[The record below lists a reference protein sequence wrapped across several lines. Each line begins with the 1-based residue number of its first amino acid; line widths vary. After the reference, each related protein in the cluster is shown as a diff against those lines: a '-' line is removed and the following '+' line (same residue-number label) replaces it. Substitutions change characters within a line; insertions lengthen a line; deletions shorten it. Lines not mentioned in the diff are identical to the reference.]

1 MAGGVNIKMGV
12 SGVAQFKQSINQA
25 KQNMK
30 TLDAQ
35 LKLTEKQYKA
45 TGDAETYMQQKT
57 EQLKAKLEEQ
67 KAVAAN
73 AEKALADMTDR
84 GVDKSSKAFQ
94 DMIRT
99 LATAKG
105 DMLDTEMQLQGI
117 SESSQE
123 AGEGVS
129 EMNSQLANV
138 GQGISWQNVTS
149 GIESL
154 TGKLE
159 RAGKAAF
166 TMGQRL
172 IQATLGKGQWADQ
185 LATDAKVMGLTTD
198 ELQRMQKTSMLI
210 DTSVE
215 AIVSAQKKLKK
226 GLGSEDAG
234 VMGGLLELLG
244 EGYDPRGKDWET
256 VFWDAGEALMK
267 FSSETEKEV
276 YAQKLF
282 GRSWNELI
290 PLFEAGRKE
299 YEETNASWNTM
310 SEDQLKQLTD
320 MDDQYQKL
328 NIEWE
333 DFKTQLLNTF
343 SPALTSAMEKI
354 TGVVSELNKYLQTPE
369 GKAMLEQMGTTI
381 TTLID
386 DLLNVNPEEVVNGL
400 KSVIDGIT
408 EGFKWITEHH
418 TEVVTALEVIVAG
431 WAALKLTGGI
441 LDVLKVINAVKGL
454 GNPAGAGS
462 GAGAAGTAA
471 AGGGWMTGAFN
482 RVTAASAGASSM
494 IQTAGGLMP
503 VLFDRILN
511 ETNFGRSIRDGGN
524 IWEGLVQD
532 VEEKKAEIERNASTF
547 GEDWD
552 NNVLTQIGKNQIL
565 YWDKIN
571 KEQRLASEWTFGDD
585 LTAEEAMA
593 LVTAAD
599 RMSQAA
605 EDLTGGTDKTT
616 QSNSEMTEAAKGI
629 KGLPAETANALKQAL
644 NGVYVRIDG
653 ERLSAYVGEVFA
665 QWVATN
671 GGN

>member
-12 SGVAQFKQSINQA
+12 SGVAQFKQSISQA
-25 KQNMK
+25 RQNMK

-35 LKLTEKQYKA
+35 LKLTEKQFQA
-45 TGDAETYMQQKT
+45 TGDAETYMAQKT

-67 KAVAAN
+67 KAIAAN
-73 AEKALADMTDR
+73 AEKALADMSER

-99 LATAKG
+99 LANVKG
-105 DMLDTEMQLQGI
+105 DMIDTEQQLQGI
-117 SESSQE
+117 SESSEQ
-123 AGEGVS
+123 AGDGVS
-129 EMNSQLANV
+129 EMNAQLANV

-198 ELQRMQKTSMLI
+198 ELQRMQKTAQLI

-215 AIVSAQKKLKK
+215 AIVSSQKKLKK
-226 GLGSEDAG
+226 GLGSNDAG

-267 FSSETEKEV
+267 FSNETEKEV

-333 DFKTQLLNTF
+333 DFKTQLLTTF
-343 SPALTSAMEKI
+343 SPALTTAMEKI
-354 TGVVSELNKYLQTPE
+354 TGVVSELNEYLQTPE
-369 GKAMLEQMGTTI
+369 GKAMLEQMGSTI

-386 DLLNVNPEEVVNGL
+386 DLLNINPEDVVNGL
-400 KSVIDGIT
+400 KTVIDGIT
-408 EGFKWITEHH
+408 NAFKWIQEHH
-418 TEVVTALEVIVAG
+418 TEVVGALEAIVAG

-441 LDVLKVINAVKGL
+441 LEVLKIINAVKGI
-454 GNPAGAGS
+454 GITSSA
-462 GAGAAGTAA
+462 
-471 AGGGWMTGAFN
+471 
-482 RVTAASAGASSM
+482 AASAGA
-494 IQTAGGLMP
+494 TAGTSWAGAFASAAMKAAPFLAFLYTLLNPSGTSDEIGNNTLLDKEGNLTKEAEAYGYTKDENGDLVPKMWTAADDAAAEPSKAPTVDLGLP
-503 VLFDRILN
+503 SKLLH
-511 ETNFGRSIRDGGN
+511 
-524 IWEGLVQD
+524 
-532 VEEKKAEIERNASTF
+532 ASA
-547 GEDWD
+547 DWQ
-552 NNVLTQIGKNQIL
+552 L
-565 YWDKIN
+565 
-571 KEQRLASEWTFGDD
+571 GDD
-585 LTAEEAMA
+585 ITAEEAMA
-593 LVTAAD
+593 LVTATD
-599 RMSQAA
+599 KMSKAA
-605 EDLTGGTDKTT
+605 EDLTGGSENTR

-629 KGLPAETANALKQAL
+629 KGMPKETAEAIRQSL
-644 NGVYVRIDG
+644 NGAYVRIDG
-653 ERLSAYVGEVFA
+653 ERLVSYVGEFMA
-665 QWVATN
+665 QWVAGQ

>member
-12 SGVAQFKQSINQA
+12 SGVAQFKQSISQA
-25 KQNMK
+25 RQNMK

-67 KAVAAN
+67 KAIAAN
-73 AEKALADMTDR
+73 AEKALADMSER

-99 LATAKG
+99 LANVKG
-105 DMLDTEMQLQGI
+105 DMIDTEQQLQGI
-117 SESSQE
+117 SESSEQ
-123 AGEGVS
+123 AGDGVS
-129 EMNSQLANV
+129 EMNAQLANV

-172 IQATLGKGQWADQ
+172 IQATLGKGAWADQ
-185 LATDAKVMGLTTD
+185 LAADAQTMGLTTD
-198 ELQRMQKTSMLI
+198 QLQRMQKTAQLI

-215 AIVSAQKKLKK
+215 AIVSSQKKLKV
-226 GLGSEDAG
+226 GLGKNDAG

-267 FSSETEKEV
+267 FSNETEKEV

-299 YEETNASWNTM
+299 YEKTNASWNTL
-310 SEDQLKQLTD
+310 SDDQLKQLTD

-333 DFKTQLLNTF
+333 DFKTQLLTTF
-343 SPALTSAMEKI
+343 SPALTTAMEKI
-354 TGVVSELNKYLQTPE
+354 TGVVSELNEYLQTPE

-386 DLLNVNPEEVVNGL
+386 DLLNINPEEVVNGL

-408 EGFKWITEHH
+408 EAFKWIQEHH
-418 TEVVTALEVIVAG
+418 TEVVGWMEGIVAG

-441 LDVLKVINAVKGL
+441 LDVLKIINAVKGI
-454 GNPAGAGS
+454 GITSS
-462 GAGAAGTAA
+462 GAAA
-471 AGGGWMTGAFN
+471 AGATAGTSWAGAF
-482 RVTAASAGASSM
+482 ASAAMKAAPFLAFLYTLLNPSSTSDELGNNTMIDKEGNLTKEAEAAGWTKDENGEVVPKLWSEADDKLQEASKAPS
-494 IQTAGGLMP
+494 TDLDMP
-503 VLFDRILN
+503 SKLLH
-511 ETNFGRSIRDGGN
+511 
-524 IWEGLVQD
+524 
-532 VEEKKAEIERNASTF
+532 ASA
-547 GEDWD
+547 DWQ
-552 NNVLTQIGKNQIL
+552 L
-565 YWDKIN
+565 
-571 KEQRLASEWTFGDD
+571 GDD
-585 LTAEEAMA
+585 VTAEEAMA
-593 LVTAAD
+593 LVTATD
-599 RMSQAA
+599 KMSKAA
-605 EDLTGGTDKTT
+605 EDLTGGSENTR

-629 KGLPAETANALKQAL
+629 KGMPKETAEAIRQSL
-644 NGVYVRIDG
+644 NGAYVRIDG
-653 ERLSAYVGEVFA
+653 ERLTAYVGEFMA
-665 QWVATN
+665 QWVAGQ

>member
-12 SGVAQFKQSINQA
+12 SGVAQFKQSISQA
-25 KQNMK
+25 RQNMK

-45 TGDAETYMQQKT
+45 TGDSETYMQQKT

-67 KAVAAN
+67 KTVAAS

-117 SESSQE
+117 SETSQE
-123 AGEGVS
+123 AGDGVS

-198 ELQRMQKTSMLI
+198 ELQRMQKTAQLI

-215 AIVSAQKKLKK
+215 AIVSSQKKLKK
-226 GLGSEDAG
+226 GLGSNDAG

-244 EGYDPRGKDWET
+244 EGYDPQGKDWET

-290 PLFEAGRKE
+290 PLFEAGREE
-299 YEETNASWNTM
+299 YKKTNDSWNTM

-333 DFKTQLLNTF
+333 DFKTQLLTTF
-343 SPALTSAMEKI
+343 SPALTTAMEKI
-354 TGVVSELNKYLQTPE
+354 TGVVSELNEYLQTPE
-369 GKAMLEQMGTTI
+369 GKATLEQMGTTI
-381 TTLID
+381 TTLIN
-386 DLLNVNPEEVVNGL
+386 DLLNINPEDVVNGL

-408 EGFKWITEHH
+408 DAFKWIQEHH
-418 TEVVTALEVIVAG
+418 TEVVTALEGIVAG

-441 LDVLKVINAVKGL
+441 LDVLKIINAVKGIGITSSAAATAGATAGSSWAGAFASAAMKAAPFLAFLYTLLNPSGTSDEL
-454 GNPAGAGS
+454 GNNTLLDKEGNLTEEAKAYGYTKDENGDLVPKLWTEADD
-462 GAGAAGTAA
+462 AA
-471 AGGGWMTGAFN
+471 AEPSKATTIDLGKPGKLLN
-482 RVTAASAGASSM
+482 ASA
-494 IQTAGGLMP
+494 
-503 VLFDRILN
+503 
-511 ETNFGRSIRDGGN
+511 
-524 IWEGLVQD
+524 
-532 VEEKKAEIERNASTF
+532 
-547 GEDWD
+547 DWQ
-552 NNVLTQIGKNQIL
+552 L
-565 YWDKIN
+565 
-571 KEQRLASEWTFGDD
+571 GDD
-585 LTAEEAMA
+585 VTAEEAMA

-599 RMSQAA
+599 KMSQAA
-605 EDLTGGTDKTT
+605 EDLTGGTDSTK

-629 KGLPAETANALKQAL
+629 KGLPAETAAALKQAL
-644 NGVYVRIDG
+644 NGAYVRIDG
-653 ERLSAYVGEVFA
+653 ERLTAYVGEFMA
-665 QWVATN
+665 QWVADN
-671 GGN
+671 GGSQ

>member
-123 AGEGVS
+123 AGDGVS

-215 AIVSAQKKLKK
+215 AIVSSQKKLKK
-226 GLGSEDAG
+226 GLGSNDAG

-333 DFKTQLLNTF
+333 DFKTQLLTTF

-354 TGVVSELNKYLQTPE
+354 TGVVSELNEYLQTPE

-408 EGFKWITEHH
+408 EAFKWINEHH
-418 TEVVTALEVIVAG
+418 AEVVAAMEGIVAG

-441 LDVLKVINAVKGL
+441 LDVLKIINAVKGI
-454 GNPAGAGS
+454 GITSSA
-462 GAGAAGTAA
+462 
-471 AGGGWMTGAFN
+471 
-482 RVTAASAGASSM
+482 AASAGA
-494 IQTAGGLMP
+494 TAGSSWAGAFATAAMKAAPFLAF
-503 VLFDRILN
+503 LYTLLN
-511 ETNFGRSIRDGGN
+511 PSEGSDAIGN
-524 IWEGLVQD
+524 NTLVDEEG
-532 VEEKKAEIERNASTF
+532 N
-547 GEDWD
+547 
-552 NNVLTQIGKNQIL
+552 LTQEAQAYGYTKDENGDLVPKLWTEADDKALEPAKATTVDLGRPGKL
-565 YWDKIN
+565 
-571 KEQRLASEWTFGDD
+571 LHASADWQLGDD
-585 LTAEEAMA
+585 VSAEEAMA

>member
-12 SGVAQFKQSINQA
+12 SGVAQFKQSISQA
-25 KQNMK
+25 RQNMK

-45 TGDAETYMQQKT
+45 TGDSETYMQQKT

-67 KAVAAN
+67 KTVAAS

-117 SESSQE
+117 SETSQE
-123 AGEGVS
+123 AGDGVS

-138 GQGISWQNVTS
+138 GQGISWQNITS
-149 GIESL
+149 GVESL

-215 AIVSAQKKLKK
+215 AIVSSQKKLKK
-226 GLGSEDAG
+226 GLGENDAG

-244 EGYDPRGKDWET
+244 EGYDPQGKDWGT

-290 PLFEAGRKE
+290 PLFEAGREE
-299 YEETNASWNTM
+299 YEKTNASWNTM

-333 DFKTQLLNTF
+333 DFKTQLLTTF
-343 SPALTSAMEKI
+343 SPALTTAMEKI
-354 TGVVSELNKYLQTPE
+354 TGVVSELNEYLQTPE

-386 DLLNVNPEEVVNGL
+386 DLLNIDPAEVVNGL

-408 EGFKWITEHH
+408 EAFKWIQEHH
-418 TEVVTALEVIVAG
+418 TEVVGWMEGIVAG
-431 WAALKLTGGI
+431 WAALKITGGA
-441 LDVLKVINAVKGL
+441 LEMLKIINAVKGI
-454 GNPAGAGS
+454 GITSS
-462 GAGAAGTAA
+462 GAAA
-471 AGGGWMTGAFN
+471 AGATAGTSWAGAF
-482 RVTAASAGASSM
+482 ASAAM
-494 IQTAGGLMP
+494 KAAPFLAFLYTL
-503 VLFDRILN
+503 LN
-511 ETNFGRSIRDGGN
+511 PSGTSDELGN
-524 IWEGLVQD
+524 NTLLDKEGNLTEEAKAYGYTKDENGDLVPKLWTEAD
-532 VEEKKAEIERNASTF
+532 DAAAEPSKATTIDLGKPGKLLNASA
-547 GEDWD
+547 DWQ
-552 NNVLTQIGKNQIL
+552 L
-565 YWDKIN
+565 
-571 KEQRLASEWTFGDD
+571 GDD
-585 LTAEEAMA
+585 VTAEEAMA

-599 RMSQAA
+599 KMSQAA
-605 EDLTGGTDKTT
+605 EDLTGGTDSTK

-629 KGLPAETANALKQAL
+629 KGLPAETAAALKQAL
-644 NGVYVRIDG
+644 NGAYVRIDG
-653 ERLSAYVGEVFA
+653 ERLVAYVGEFMA
-665 QWVATN
+665 QWVAGQ

>member
-12 SGVAQFKQSINQA
+12 SGVAQFKQSISQA
-25 KQNMK
+25 RQNMK

-35 LKLTEKQYKA
+35 LKLTEKQYQA
-45 TGDAETYMQQKT
+45 TGDAETYMAQKT

-67 KAVAAN
+67 KAIAAN
-73 AEKALADMTDR
+73 AEKALADMSER

-99 LATAKG
+99 LANVKG
-105 DMLDTEMQLQGI
+105 DMIDTEQQLQGI
-117 SESSQE
+117 SESSEQ
-123 AGEGVS
+123 AGDGVS
-129 EMNSQLANV
+129 EMNAQLANV

-172 IQATLGKGQWADQ
+172 IQATLGKGAWADQ
-185 LATDAKVMGLTTD
+185 LAADAQTMGLTTD
-198 ELQRMQKTSMLI
+198 QLQRMQKTAQLI

-215 AIVSAQKKLKK
+215 AIVSSQKKLKV
-226 GLGSEDAG
+226 GLGKNDAG

-267 FSSETEKEV
+267 FSNETEKEV

-299 YEETNASWNTM
+299 YEKTNASWNTL
-310 SEDQLKQLTD
+310 SDDQMKQLTD

-333 DFKTQLLNTF
+333 DFKTQLLTTF
-343 SPALTSAMEKI
+343 SPALTTAMEKI
-354 TGVVSELNKYLQTPE
+354 TGVVSELNEYLKTPE
-369 GKAMLEQMGTTI
+369 GKAMLEQMSSTI

-386 DLLNVNPEEVVNGL
+386 DLLNINPEDVVNGL
-400 KSVIDGIT
+400 KTVIDGIT
-408 EGFKWITEHH
+408 DAFKWIQEHH
-418 TEVVTALEVIVAG
+418 GEVVTALEVIVAG

-441 LDVLKVINAVKGL
+441 LDVLKIINAVKGI
-454 GNPAGAGS
+454 GITSSA
-462 GAGAAGTAA
+462 
-471 AGGGWMTGAFN
+471 
-482 RVTAASAGASSM
+482 AASAGA
-494 IQTAGGLMP
+494 TAGTSWAGAFASAAMKAAPFLAF
-503 VLFDRILN
+503 LYTLLN
-511 ETNFGRSIRDGGN
+511 PSGTSDELGNNTLLDKEGNLTEEAKAYGYTKDENGDLVPKLWTEADDAATEPSKATTIDLGRPGK
-524 IWEGLVQD
+524 LL
-532 VEEKKAEIERNASTF
+532 NASA
-547 GEDWD
+547 DW
-552 NNVLTQIGKNQIL
+552 Q
-565 YWDKIN
+565 Y
-571 KEQRLASEWTFGDD
+571 GDD

-593 LVTAAD
+593 LVTATD
-599 RMSQAA
+599 KMSKAA
-605 EDLTGGTDKTT
+605 EDLTGGSENTR

-629 KGLPAETANALKQAL
+629 KGLPAETAAALKQAL
-644 NGVYVRIDG
+644 NGAYVRIDG
-653 ERLSAYVGEVFA
+653 ERLVAYVGEFMA
-665 QWVATN
+665 QWVADH

>member
-12 SGVAQFKQSINQA
+12 SGVAQFKQSISQA
-25 KQNMK
+25 RQNMK

-35 LKLTEKQYKA
+35 LKLTEKQYQA
-45 TGDAETYMQQKT
+45 TGDAETYMAQKT

-67 KAVAAN
+67 KAIAAN
-73 AEKALADMTDR
+73 AEKALADMSER

-99 LATAKG
+99 LANVKG
-105 DMLDTEMQLQGI
+105 DMIDTEQQLQGI
-117 SESSQE
+117 SESSEQ
-123 AGEGVS
+123 AGDGVS
-129 EMNSQLANV
+129 EMNAQLANV

-172 IQATLGKGQWADQ
+172 IQATLGKGAWADQ
-185 LATDAKVMGLTTD
+185 LAADAQTMGLTTD
-198 ELQRMQKTSMLI
+198 QLQRMQKTAQLI

-215 AIVSAQKKLKK
+215 AIVSSQKKLKK
-226 GLGSEDAG
+226 GLGSNDAG

-267 FSSETEKEV
+267 FSNETEKEV

-299 YEETNASWNTM
+299 YEKTNASWNTL
-310 SEDQLKQLTD
+310 SDDQLKQLTD

-333 DFKTQLLNTF
+333 DFKTQLLTTF
-343 SPALTSAMEKI
+343 SPALTTAMEKI
-354 TGVVSELNKYLQTPE
+354 TGVVSELNEYLQTPE
-369 GKAMLEQMGTTI
+369 GKAMLEQMSSTI

-386 DLLNVNPEEVVNGL
+386 DLLNINPEDVVNGL
-400 KSVIDGIT
+400 KTVIDGIT
-408 EGFKWITEHH
+408 DAFKWIQEHH
-418 TEVVTALEVIVAG
+418 GEVVTALEVIVAG

-441 LDVLKVINAVKGL
+441 LDVLKIINAVKGI
-454 GNPAGAGS
+454 GITSSA
-462 GAGAAGTAA
+462 
-471 AGGGWMTGAFN
+471 
-482 RVTAASAGASSM
+482 AASAGA
-494 IQTAGGLMP
+494 TAGTSWAGAFASAAMKAAPFLAF
-503 VLFDRILN
+503 LYTLLN
-511 ETNFGRSIRDGGN
+511 PSGTSDELGNNTLLDKEGNLTEEAKAYGYTKDENGDLVPKLWTEADDAATEPSKATTIDLGRPGK
-524 IWEGLVQD
+524 LL
-532 VEEKKAEIERNASTF
+532 NASA
-547 GEDWD
+547 DW
-552 NNVLTQIGKNQIL
+552 Q
-565 YWDKIN
+565 Y
-571 KEQRLASEWTFGDD
+571 GDD

-593 LVTAAD
+593 LVTATD
-599 RMSQAA
+599 KMSKAA
-605 EDLTGGTDKTT
+605 EDLTGGSDSTK

-629 KGLPAETANALKQAL
+629 KGLPAETAAALKQAL
-644 NGVYVRIDG
+644 NGAYVRIDG
-653 ERLSAYVGEVFA
+653 ERLVAYVGEFMA
-665 QWVATN
+665 QWVADH

>member
-12 SGVAQFKQSINQA
+12 SGVAQFKQSISQA
-25 KQNMK
+25 RQNMK

-67 KAVAAN
+67 KAIAAN
-73 AEKALADMTDR
+73 AEKALADMSER

-99 LATAKG
+99 LANVKG
-105 DMLDTEMQLQGI
+105 DMIDTEQQLQGI
-117 SESSQE
+117 SESSEQ
-123 AGEGVS
+123 AGDGVS
-129 EMNSQLANV
+129 EMNAQLANV

-172 IQATLGKGQWADQ
+172 IQATLGKGAWADQ
-185 LATDAKVMGLTTD
+185 LAADAQTMGLTTD
-198 ELQRMQKTSMLI
+198 QLQRMQKTAQLI

-215 AIVSAQKKLKK
+215 AIVSSQKKLKV
-226 GLGSEDAG
+226 GLGKNDAG

-267 FSSETEKEV
+267 FSNETEKEV

-299 YEETNASWNTM
+299 YEKTNASWNTL
-310 SEDQLKQLTD
+310 SDDQLKQLTD

-354 TGVVSELNKYLQTPE
+354 TGVVSELNEYLQTPE

-408 EGFKWITEHH
+408 EAFKWINEHH
-418 TEVVTALEVIVAG
+418 AEVVTAMEGIVAG

-441 LDVLKVINAVKGL
+441 LDVLKIINAVKGI
-454 GNPAGAGS
+454 GITSSA
-462 GAGAAGTAA
+462 
-471 AGGGWMTGAFN
+471 
-482 RVTAASAGASSM
+482 AASAGA
-494 IQTAGGLMP
+494 TAGSSWAGAFATAAMKAAPFLAF
-503 VLFDRILN
+503 LYTLLN
-511 ETNFGRSIRDGGN
+511 PSEGSDAIGNNTLVDEEGNLTQEAQAYGYTKDENGDLVPKLWTEADDKELEPAKATTVDLGRPGK
-524 IWEGLVQD
+524 LL
-532 VEEKKAEIERNASTF
+532 NASA
-547 GEDWD
+547 DW
-552 NNVLTQIGKNQIL
+552 Q
-565 YWDKIN
+565 Y
-571 KEQRLASEWTFGDD
+571 GDD

-593 LVTAAD
+593 LVTATD
-599 RMSQAA
+599 KMSKAA
-605 EDLTGGTDKTT
+605 EDLTGGSENTR

-629 KGLPAETANALKQAL
+629 KGMPKETAEAIRQSL
-644 NGVYVRIDG
+644 NGAYVRIDG
-653 ERLSAYVGEVFA
+653 ERLTAYIGEFMA
-665 QWVATN
+665 QWVAGQ

>member
-12 SGVAQFKQSINQA
+12 SGVAQFKQSISQA
-25 KQNMK
+25 RQNMK

-35 LKLTEKQYKA
+35 LKLTEKQYQA
-45 TGDAETYMQQKT
+45 TGDAETYMAQKT

-67 KAVAAN
+67 KAIAAN
-73 AEKALADMTDR
+73 AEKALADMSER

-99 LATAKG
+99 LANVKG
-105 DMLDTEMQLQGI
+105 DMIDTEQQLQGI
-117 SESSQE
+117 SETSQE
-123 AGEGVS
+123 AGDGVS

-172 IQATLGKGQWADQ
+172 IQATLGKGAWADQ
-185 LATDAKVMGLTTD
+185 LAADAQTMGLTTD
-198 ELQRMQKTSMLI
+198 QLQRMQKTAQLI

-215 AIVSAQKKLKK
+215 AIVSSQKKLKV
-226 GLGSEDAG
+226 GLGKNDAG

-267 FSSETEKEV
+267 FSNETEKEV

-299 YEETNASWNTM
+299 YEKTNASWNTL
-310 SEDQLKQLTD
+310 SDDQLKQLTD

-333 DFKTQLLNTF
+333 DFKTQLLTTF
-343 SPALTSAMEKI
+343 SPALTTAMEKI
-354 TGVVSELNKYLQTPE
+354 TGVVSELNEYLQTPE
-369 GKAMLEQMGTTI
+369 GKAMLEQMSSTI

-386 DLLNVNPEEVVNGL
+386 DLLNINPEDVVNGL
-400 KSVIDGIT
+400 KTVIDGIT
-408 EGFKWITEHH
+408 DAFKWIQEHH
-418 TEVVTALEVIVAG
+418 GEVVTALEVIVAG

-441 LDVLKVINAVKGL
+441 LDVLKIINAVKGIGITSSAAATAGATAGSSWAGAFASAAMKAAPFLAFLYTLLNPSSGSDEL
-454 GNPAGAGS
+454 GNNTLLDKEGNLTEEAKAYGYTKDENGDLVPKMWTEADDKALEPSKATTIDLGKPGKLLHS
-462 GAGAAGTAA
+462 
-471 AGGGWMTGAFN
+471 
-482 RVTAASAGASSM
+482 SA
-494 IQTAGGLMP
+494 
-503 VLFDRILN
+503 
-511 ETNFGRSIRDGGN
+511 
-524 IWEGLVQD
+524 
-532 VEEKKAEIERNASTF
+532 
-547 GEDWD
+547 DW
-552 NNVLTQIGKNQIL
+552 QM
-565 YWDKIN
+565 
-571 KEQRLASEWTFGDD
+571 GDD
-585 LTAEEAMA
+585 VTAEEAMA
-593 LVTAAD
+593 LVTMAD
-599 RMSQAA
+599 RMDKVA
-605 EDLTGGTDKTT
+605 DWLTGGTDDTR
-616 QSNSEMTEAAKGI
+616 QSNSEMTEAANNM
-629 KGLPAETANALKQAL
+629 KGLPAETAAALKQAL
-644 NGVYVRIDG
+644 NGAYVRIDG
-653 ERLSAYVGEVFA
+653 ERLTAYVGEFMA
-665 QWVATN
+665 QWVAGQ

>member
-12 SGVAQFKQSINQA
+12 SGVAQFKQSISQA
-25 KQNMK
+25 RQNMK

-45 TGDAETYMQQKT
+45 TGDSETYMQQKT

-67 KAVAAN
+67 KTVAAS

-117 SESSQE
+117 SETSQE
-123 AGEGVS
+123 AGDGVS

-138 GQGISWQNVTS
+138 GKGISWQNITS
-149 GIESL
+149 GVESL

-215 AIVSAQKKLKK
+215 AIVSSQKKLKK
-226 GLGSEDAG
+226 GLGENDAG

-244 EGYDPRGKDWET
+244 EGYDPQGKDWET

-290 PLFEAGRKE
+290 PLFEAGREE
-299 YEETNASWNTM
+299 YEKTNASWNTM

-333 DFKTQLLNTF
+333 DFKNQLLTTF
-343 SPALTSAMEKI
+343 SPALTTAMEKI
-354 TGVVSELNKYLQTPE
+354 TGVVSELNEYLQTPE
-369 GKAMLEQMGTTI
+369 GKETLKQMGDTI

-386 DLLNVNPEEVVNGL
+386 DLLNINPEDVVNGL

-408 EGFKWITEHH
+408 DAFKWIQEHH
-418 TEVVTALEVIVAG
+418 TEVVTALEGIVAG
-431 WAALKLTGGI
+431 WAALKLTGGV
-441 LDVLKVINAVKGL
+441 LDVLKIINAVKGI
-454 GNPAGAGS
+454 GITSSA
-462 GAGAAGTAA
+462 
-471 AGGGWMTGAFN
+471 
-482 RVTAASAGASSM
+482 AASAGA
-494 IQTAGGLMP
+494 TAGSSWAGAFASAAMKAAPFLAF
-503 VLFDRILN
+503 LYTLLN
-511 ETNFGRSIRDGGN
+511 PSSTSDELGN
-524 IWEGLVQD
+524 NTLLDKEGNLTEEAKAYGYTKDENGDLVPKLWTEAD
-532 VEEKKAEIERNASTF
+532 DAAAEPSKAPTIDLGKPGKLLKAS
-547 GEDWD
+547 GDWQ
-552 NNVLTQIGKNQIL
+552 L
-565 YWDKIN
+565 
-571 KEQRLASEWTFGDD
+571 GDD
-585 LTAEEAMA
+585 VTAEEAMA

-599 RMSQAA
+599 KMSQAA
-605 EDLTGGTDKTT
+605 EDLTGGTDSTK

-629 KGLPAETANALKQAL
+629 KGLPAETAAALKQAL
-644 NGVYVRIDG
+644 NGAYVRIDG
-653 ERLSAYVGEVFA
+653 ERLTAYVGEFMA
-665 QWVATN
+665 QWVADN
-671 GGN
+671 GGTQ

>member
-12 SGVAQFKQSINQA
+12 SGVAQFKQSISQA
-25 KQNMK
+25 RQNMK

-67 KAVAAN
+67 KAIAAN
-73 AEKALADMTDR
+73 AEKALADMSER

-99 LATAKG
+99 LANVKG
-105 DMLDTEMQLQGI
+105 DMIDTEQQLQGI
-117 SESSQE
+117 SESSEQ
-123 AGEGVS
+123 AGDGVS

-172 IQATLGKGQWADQ
+172 IQATLGKGAWADQ
-185 LATDAKVMGLTTD
+185 LAADAQTMGLTTD
-198 ELQRMQKTSMLI
+198 QLQRMQKTAQLI

-215 AIVSAQKKLKK
+215 AIVSSQKKLKK
-226 GLGSEDAG
+226 GLGSNDAG

-267 FSSETEKEV
+267 FSNETEKEV

-299 YEETNASWNTM
+299 YEKTNASWNTL
-310 SEDQLKQLTD
+310 SDDQMKQLTD

-333 DFKTQLLNTF
+333 DFKTQLLTTF
-343 SPALTSAMEKI
+343 SPALTTAMEKI
-354 TGVVSELNKYLQTPE
+354 TGVVSELNEYLQTPE
-369 GKAMLEQMGTTI
+369 GKAMLEQMSSTI

-386 DLLNVNPEEVVNGL
+386 DLLNINPEDVVNGL
-400 KSVIDGIT
+400 KTVIDGIT
-408 EGFKWITEHH
+408 DAFKWIQEHH
-418 TEVVTALEVIVAG
+418 GEVVTALEVIVAG

-441 LDVLKVINAVKGL
+441 LDVLKIINAVKGI
-454 GNPAGAGS
+454 GITSSA
-462 GAGAAGTAA
+462 
-471 AGGGWMTGAFN
+471 
-482 RVTAASAGASSM
+482 AASAGA
-494 IQTAGGLMP
+494 TAGTSWAGAFASAAMKAAPFLAF
-503 VLFDRILN
+503 LYTLLN
-511 ETNFGRSIRDGGN
+511 PSGTSDELGNNTLLDKEGNLTEEAKAYGYTKDENGDLVPKLWTEADDAAAEPSKATTIDLGRPGK
-524 IWEGLVQD
+524 LL
-532 VEEKKAEIERNASTF
+532 NASA
-547 GEDWD
+547 DW
-552 NNVLTQIGKNQIL
+552 Q
-565 YWDKIN
+565 Y
-571 KEQRLASEWTFGDD
+571 GDD

-593 LVTAAD
+593 LVTATD
-599 RMSQAA
+599 KMSKAA
-605 EDLTGGTDKTT
+605 EDLTGGSENTR

-629 KGLPAETANALKQAL
+629 KGMPKETAEAIRQSL
-644 NGVYVRIDG
+644 NGAYVRIDG
-653 ERLSAYVGEVFA
+653 ERLTAYVGEFMA
-665 QWVATN
+665 QWVAGQ